1 MSTVRL
7 RRLTADHERIQDYV
21 RRHPRV
27 KLVQAD
33 GSPPERYQL
42 QYVIRSLKQS
52 NGEVVLADSHM
63 VEIVLPRNYP
73 RTPPQCRMLSP
84 VFHPNIAPHA
94 ICVGDHWGAGET
106 LDSIVIRIG
115 EMLAYQSYNVKSPL
129 NGEAARWVEDN
140 LQQVPTDKV
149 SLLPEG
155 EAAPTNSAASSP
167 GAMPTI
173 PVAMAVAPPPIAARP
188 APPPS
193 VPTQSSSTA
202 PPPQPGSRAA
212 AATSDRIR
220 VVCPNC
226 EKAYSLPSEF
236 RGRSAK
242 CTKCQTSFKI

>member
-7 RRLTADHERIQDYV
+7 RRLAADYQRIQDYV

-27 KLVQAD
+27 TLVQAD
-33 GSPPERYQL
+33 GAPPERYQL

-52 NGEVVLADSHM
+52 NGELVQVDSHM

-73 RTPPQCRMLSP
+73 RTPPQCRMLTP

-129 NGEAARWVEDN
+129 NGEAARWVEEN
-140 LQQVPTDKV
+140 LYQVPTDKV

-155 EAAPTNSAASSP
+155 EAKSTNGDAHVAAPAPSQLASPAPAQRATAVNLSTP
-167 GAMPTI
+167 Q
-173 PVAMAVAPPPIAARP
+173 VAVQDGVAPRATA
-188 APPPS
+188 PS
-193 VPTQSSSTA
+193 VA
-202 PPPQPGSRAA
+202 VPPA
-212 AATSDRIR
+212 DRIR

-226 EKAYSLPSEF
+226 QKAYVLGSQH
-236 RGRSAK
+236 RGRTAK
-242 CTKCQTSFKI
+242 CAQCQTSFTI